1 MRIQGPALPAKPK
14 PWDDWAR
21 NPYLKT
27 FCLALSGRESAA
39 SESISALTH
48 LFADIDPHED
58 ETWRSSYLFLFEAS
72 MILKD
77 QELTDKILERFEGN
91 VEKTTGANF
100 ISIIPRHLGE
110 ASFLLGRFA
119 RARAHFQDALQAAA
133 ELQFRPEIALIRF
146 QLAGL
151 LLEHYPDEKA
161 DAREH
166 LDFALDEFTEMG
178 MRPWLD
184 KAKELRSNRYRQ
196 RL

>member
-14 PWDDWAR
+14 PWYDWAR

-77 QELTDKILERFEGN
+77 QELTDKIIERFEGN

-100 ISIIPRHLGE
+100 ISIIPATLEKPR
-110 ASFLLGRFA
+110 SCW
-119 RARAHFQDALQAAA
+119 
-133 ELQFRPEIALIRF
+133 
-146 QLAGL
+146 AGL
-151 LLEHYPDEKA
+151 HGPGLIFK
-161 DAREH
+161 
-166 LDFALDEFTEMG
+166 T
-178 MRPWLD
+178 
-184 KAKELRSNRYRQ
+184 RYRR
-196 RL
+196 RLNFNSGRR

>member
-1 MRIQGPALPAKPK
+1 
-14 PWDDWAR
+14 
-21 NPYLKT
+21 
-27 FCLALSGRESAA
+27 
-39 SESISALTH
+39 
-48 LFADIDPHED
+48 
-58 ETWRSSYLFLFEAS
+58 